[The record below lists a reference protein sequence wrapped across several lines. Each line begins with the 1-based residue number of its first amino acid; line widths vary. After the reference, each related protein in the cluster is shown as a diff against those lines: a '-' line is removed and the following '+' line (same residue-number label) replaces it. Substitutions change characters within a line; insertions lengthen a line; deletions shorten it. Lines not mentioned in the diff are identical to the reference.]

1 MEFGNRTSTNT
12 RRKMFLKHLRIA
24 AISFLL
30 FTVLT
35 GLLYPLAITGIAQV
49 IFPWQANG
57 SLIKKDGKVVGSAL
71 IGQPFS
77 DPRYFWSRP
86 SPTSPYQYNA
96 AASTGSN
103 YGPLNPALV
112 AEVNQRISDLRKVD
126 SLNTQPIPVDLV
138 TSSGSGLDP
147 HISIAAALY
156 QLPRVVRVRSLSQ
169 EKVRAMVD
177 EYTEGRFLGILGEPG
192 VNVLKLNIALDE
204 LQEKGN

>member
-1 MEFGNRTSTNT
+1 MA
-12 RRKMFLKHLRIA
+12 MFLKHLRTA

-35 GLLYPLAITGIAQV
+35 GLLYPLAITGIAQLV
-49 IFPWQANG
+49 FPWQANG

-77 DPRYFWSRP
+77 DPKYFWSRP
-86 SPTSPYQYNA
+86 SATSPYQYNA
-96 AASTGSN
+96 AASAATN
-103 YGPLNPALV
+103 YGPLNPALTS
-112 AEVNQRISDLRKVD
+112 EVSQRISDLKKVD
-126 SLNTQPIPVDLV
+126 SLNTNPIPVDLV

-156 QLPRVVRVRSLSQ
+156 QLPRVARVRGLSVD
-169 EKVRAMVD
+169 KVRGLVN

-192 VNVLKLNIALDE
+192 VNVVKLNLALD
-204 LQEKGN
+204 QMQSK